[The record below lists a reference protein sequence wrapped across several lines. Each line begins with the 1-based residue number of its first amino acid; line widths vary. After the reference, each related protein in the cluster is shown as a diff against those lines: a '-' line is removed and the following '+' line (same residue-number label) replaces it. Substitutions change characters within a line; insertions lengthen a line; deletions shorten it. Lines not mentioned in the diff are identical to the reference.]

1 MPDSL
6 DIHLLPLIR
15 EAGKDLAELPGL
27 YLAEPPRRTARGRDQ
42 DRLLLYLSLTGN
54 APLSPGKLQQILERL
69 AQTYYKQSGSVTS
82 ALRTVADTLNQFLLD
97 RNVRNASTARQAT
110 GWLTLVTLRGSQ
122 MYMAQSGPVHAFVV
136 NAQQVQHLYDPQL
149 TGRGLG
155 LSRTTPIRYFQ
166 ANLQPGDAMLL
177 AVNPVPAWNTG
188 SLSGAQGQSLE
199 SLRRR
204 LVSRNDLELNA
215 VLVQFR
221 SGAGK
226 VRWSTVRSTPLPD
239 LPLSVE
245 TPVVSQQPGE
255 LPASVS
261 PVEESTDF
269 STKAQETGEI
279 DTAPPRSASPEQP
292 APVAPEESEQVSLAL
307 DVGRAAPGAPLAPVD
322 SVEISPEAAQTAPG
336 QTVPGVPAVEK
347 SERPKPASSIP
358 QRTSTVDRKADRSRA
373 RSQRPR
379 LNTAGL
385 VRALV
390 VIGRPFSNALDWLL
404 AGLKSLLRRLL
415 PDEAMF
421 SIPAKTMAFIAV
433 AVPVMVVAV
442 ASFVYVSKGVA
453 IQSQELL
460 AQAQDSYQKASAQ
473 QDPLARRERLL
484 ISMNYLQQAESYQ
497 VTSES
502 QNLRTQL
509 ESSLDELDLVKRPVY
524 QSAIYGG
531 LPGATKVTR
540 IVLADGDLY
549 LLDGN
554 SGSVLHA
561 QVTPNR
567 NYQLDTNF
575 QCGPGLVTGQTVNAL
590 IDIAAAPPGNDKNAA
605 VIGIDATGS
614 VIYCI
619 DGLPPIAESLARPL
633 TAPNWGSLQ
642 NFALDPDQA
651 NVYVLDKPDK
661 VVWAYWNS
669 HFADTPD
676 LYFGDQVPPVQDVV
690 SMAVDKRDL
699 YLLHAD
705 SHVTLCTYSSLNV
718 SPTRCADPVR
728 YVDSRPGRSGQ
739 ALLPDKPFTQISVT
753 QPPDPS
759 LFLLQP
765 DTRSIFQ
772 FSLRTLNYHRQFV
785 PSGPLQSG
793 PATAFAV
800 NPLERTL
807 YLAIGNVV
815 YQASI
820 P

>member
-6 DIHLLPLIR
+6 DIHLLPLVR

-97 RNVRNASTARQAT
+97 RNVRNASTGRQAT
-110 GWLTLVTLRGSQ
+110 GWLTLVTLRGTQ

-136 NAQQVQHLYDPQL
+136 NAQEVQHLYDPQL

-177 AVNPVPAWNTG
+177 AVNPVPAWNAGT
-188 SLSGAQGQSLE
+188 LSGAYGQGLE

-221 SGAGK
+221 PGAGK
-226 VRWSTVRSTPLPD
+226 VRWSSVRSTPSSDIAPTAGALAASQPARD
-239 LPLSVE
+239 LSV
-245 TPVVSQQPGE
+245 P
-255 LPASVS
+255 VS
-261 PVEESTDF
+261 PVETHPDLTMEQ
-269 STKAQETGEI
+269 QEAGVPGEI
-279 DTAPPRSASPEQP
+279 SRAHIQQAHAEP
-292 APVAPEESEQVSLAL
+292 AV
-307 DVGRAAPGAPLAPVD
+307 
-322 SVEISPEAAQTAPG
+322 PEAAEQAAPASDADQPTETILAESGEPPVTTQESTPSVTEEFGMRPSIQERPEIQIPAPG
-336 QTVPGVPAVEK
+336 L
-347 SERPKPASSIP
+347 P
-358 QRTSTVDRKADRSRA
+358 QSPVSAPRSRPPGRV
-373 RSQRPR
+373 RSARPR

-385 VRALV
+385 VRVLV
-390 VIGRPFSNALDWLL
+390 VIGRPFSNALDWLM
-404 AGLKSLLRRLL
+404 ASLKSVLRRLL
-415 PDEAMF
+415 PDEAIF
-421 SIPAKTMAFIAV
+421 SIPTRTMAFIAV
-433 AVPVMVVAV
+433 AVPIMVVAV

-460 AQAQDSYQKASAQ
+460 AQAQDSYQKANAQ

-497 VTSES
+497 VTAES

-509 ESSLDELDLVKRPVY
+509 ESGLDELDLVKRPNY
-524 QSAIYGG
+524 QSAIFGG
-531 LPGATKVTR
+531 LPGNTR
-540 IVLADGDLY
+540 VVRVVLADGDLY
-549 LLDGN
+549 LLDGT
-554 SGSVLHA
+554 SGNVLRA

-567 NYQLDTNF
+567 DYQLDTNF
-575 QCGPGLVTGQTVNAL
+575 QCGPGLVTGQTVSPL
-590 IDIAAAPPGNDKNAA
+590 IDIAAAPAGNDKNA
-605 VIGIDATGS
+605 VIIGIDATGS

-633 TAPNWGSLQ
+633 TAPNWSSLQ
-642 NFALDPDQA
+642 YLAVDPDQA
-651 NVYVLDKPDK
+651 NIFVLDKPDK
-661 VVWAYWNS
+661 AVWAYWNS
-669 HFADTPD
+669 NFTATPD
-676 LYFGDQVPPVQDVV
+676 LYFGDEVPQVQDVV

-705 SHVTLCTYSSLNV
+705 SHVTLCSYSSLDV

-739 ALLPDKPFTQISVT
+739 ALLPEKPFTQVIVT

-759 LFLLQP
+759 LFMLQP
-765 DTRSIFQ
+765 ETRTIYQ
-772 FSLRTLNYHRQFV
+772 FSLRTLNYHRQYV
-785 PSGPLQSG
+785 PAGPLQSG
-793 PATAFAV
+793 SATAFAV

-807 YLAIGNVV
+807 YLAIGSVV

>member
-27 YLAEPPRRTARGRDQ
+27 YLAEPPRRTARGRAQ
-42 DRLLLYLSLTGN
+42 DRLLLYLSLVGN

-97 RNVRNASTARQAT
+97 RNVRNASTGRQAT

-221 SGAGK
+221 SGAGR
-226 VRWSTVRSTPLPD
+226 VRWSSVRSAPLPD
-239 LPLSVE
+239 VPLSVD
-245 TPVVSQQPGE
+245 TPVVSPQPGE
-255 LPASVS
+255 PPVSAS
-261 PVEESTDF
+261 PVEKSKHNST
-269 STKAQETGEI
+269 AEQEIGGISVTPPTGSEQA
-279 DTAPPRSASPEQP
+279 APVTDKTPEQTPP
-292 APVAPEESEQVSLAL
+292 APDDGKATVDAQLV
-307 DVGRAAPGAPLAPVD
+307 PVD
-322 SVEISPEAAQTAPG
+322 SADVSPEDALPAPGSTAPG
-336 QTVPGVPAVEK
+336 VPMMGKLETPGQ
-347 SERPKPASSIP
+347 ASSPP
-358 QRTSTVDRKADRSRA
+358 QRPSMMDRKAARSRTH
-373 RSQRPR
+373 RTRPR

-385 VRALV
+385 VRILV

-404 AGLKSLLRRLL
+404 AGLKSVLRRLL
-415 PDEAMF
+415 PDESMF

-460 AQAQDSYQKASAQ
+460 AQAEDSYQKATVQ

-497 VTSES
+497 VTAES

-524 QSAIYGG
+524 QAAIFGG
-531 LPGATKVTR
+531 LPGAVKVTR

-549 LLDGN
+549 LLDGK
-554 SGSVLHA
+554 SGNVLHA

-567 NYQLDTNF
+567 DFQLDTNF

-605 VIGIDATGS
+605 VIGIDTSGS

-633 TAPNWGSLQ
+633 TAPDWGSLQ

-651 NVYVLDKPDK
+651 NVFVLDKPDK
-661 VVWAYWNS
+661 AVWAYWNS
-669 HFADTPD
+669 HFTDTPD

-705 SHVTLCTYSSLNV
+705 SHVTLCTYSNLNV

-739 ALLPDKPFTQISVT
+739 ALLPEKPFTQISIT

-765 DTRSIFQ
+765 DTRSIYQ

-807 YLAIGNVV
+807 YLAIGNMV

>member
-6 DIHLLPLIR
+6 DIHLLPLVR

-82 ALRTVADTLNQFLLD
+82 ALRTVADNLNQFLLD
-97 RNVRNASTARQAT
+97 RNVRNASTGRQAT

-122 MYMAQSGPVHAFVV
+122 IYMAQSGPVHAFVV

-166 ANLQPGDAMLL
+166 ASLQPGDAMLL
-177 AVNPVPAWNTG
+177 AVNPVPAWNAGT
-188 SLSGAQGQSLE
+188 LSGAHGQGLE

-221 SGAGK
+221 PGAGK
-226 VRWSTVRSTPLPD
+226 VRWSSVRSTPSPD
-239 LPLSVE
+239 IAPGAATPAASQPANDLS
-245 TPVVSQQPGE
+245 
-255 LPASVS
+255 LPAS
-261 PVEESTDF
+261 PVEPYPDLTMEQQESGIP
-269 STKAQETGEI
+269 GEI
-279 DTAPPRSASPEQP
+279 PPEP
-292 APVAPEESEQVSLAL
+292 ALQTPAELAAPETAE
-307 DVGRAAPGAPLAPVD
+307 
-322 SVEISPEAAQTAPG
+322 QTAPVLDTG
-336 QTVPGVPAVEK
+336 QLMESVPAQPGALPVTTQETAPTVPGEPGTGP
-347 SERPKPASSIP
+347 STRERPEIQRPASAPAQSP
-358 QRTSTVDRKADRSRA
+358 TPAPRSKARGRVRSARSRV
-373 RSQRPR
+373 
-379 LNTAGL
+379 NTAGL
-385 VRALV
+385 VRALAA
-390 VIGRPFSNALDWLL
+390 IGQPFSNALDWLI
-404 AGLKSLLRRLL
+404 AGLKSVLRRLL
-415 PDEAMF
+415 PDEAIF
-421 SIPAKTMAFIAV
+421 SIPTRTMAFIAV
-433 AVPVMVVAV
+433 AVPIMVVAV

-484 ISMNYLQQAESYQ
+484 IAMNYLQQAESYQ
-497 VTSES
+497 VTAES

-509 ESSLDELDLVKRPVY
+509 ESGLDELDLVKRPSY
-524 QSAIYGG
+524 QSAILGG
-531 LPGATKVTR
+531 LPGNTKVVR

-554 SGSVLHA
+554 SGNVLHA

-567 NYQLDTNF
+567 DYQLDTNF
-575 QCGPGLVTGQTVNAL
+575 QCGPGLVTGQTVSPL
-590 IDIAAAPPGNDKNAA
+590 IDIAAAPAGNDKNAA

-619 DGLPPIAESLARPL
+619 NGLPPIAESLARPL
-633 TAPNWGSLQ
+633 TAPNWSSLQ
-642 NFALDPDQA
+642 NFAVDPDQA
-651 NVYVLDKPDK
+651 NVFVLDKPDK
-661 VVWAYWNS
+661 AVWAYWNS
-669 HFADTPD
+669 NFTDTPD
-676 LYFGDQVPPVQDVV
+676 LYFGDEVPPVQDVV
-690 SMAVDKRDL
+690 NMAVDKRDL

-705 SHVTLCTYSSLNV
+705 SHVTLCTYSSLAV

-739 ALLPDKPFTQISVT
+739 ALVPEKPFTQVLVT

-759 LFLLQP
+759 LFMLQP
-765 DTRSIFQ
+765 ETRSIYQ
-772 FSLRTLNYHRQFV
+772 FSLRTLNYHRQYV
-785 PSGPLQSG
+785 PAGPLQSG

-807 YLAIGNVV
+807 YLAIGSVV